1 MAQGP
6 THTAQGAGHRP
17 SAARSSEDGVATAGF
32 PPNFLDGFLP
42 RSLTKGH
49 VLSTPSHPLNQ
60 VFVVRSGRLK
70 VYLANDTREIS
81 LAILEAG
88 DLFSTHTP
96 TYVRTLE
103 STELWVID
111 TGQFARKLAAQ
122 PTVSPLMMRVL
133 GRILSNAI
141 TLVEDLAFRDV
152 PARLARFLIRQAEQR
167 GVAAADGCLLPLNL
181 GTEDIACL
189 LGTTRQSV
197 SSLINQWQREGL
209 LTRHGRHALM
219 IHDAQALVARSL
231 ANNP

>member
-1 MAQGP
+1 MAKGP

>member
-1 MAQGP
+1 MAKTPAIGP
-6 THTAQGAGHRP
+6 GPGQRPPAGKLP
-17 SAARSSEDGVATAGF
+17 APF
-32 PPNFLDGFLP
+32 PDGFLEGFVP
-42 RSLTKGH
+42 RSLARGH

-81 LAILEAG
+81 LAILESG

-96 TYVRTLE
+96 TFVRTLE
-103 STELWVID
+103 ATELLVID
-111 TGQFARKLAAQ
+111 IAQFSRKLAQQ
-122 PTVSPLMMRVL
+122 PAVSPLMMRVL
-133 GRILSNAI
+133 GRILGNAI

-167 GVAAADGCLLPLNL
+167 GVMESGGCLLPLDL

-209 LTRHGRHALM
+209 ILRRGRRSLL
-219 IHDAQALVARSL
+219 IPDAQALVSRSL
-231 ANNP
+231 GKL